1 MQLLAE
7 TFHFISTHSDNV
19 LHAIWEHLFIVM
31 IPMGLAILIAVPLTI
46 LATRIPRLY
55 PWLLG
60 FSNAMQ
66 TVPSLALLAL
76 LIAIGVGL
84 GLLPTVIA
92 LFLYALMPIV
102 RNTFVGITG
111 VSREVK
117 DAAIGMGVTDWQLL
131 WMIELPL
138 ALKVIIAGVRS
149 ALVGTIGFAT
159 LGALIGAGGLGELIM
174 RGLSMAAN
182 DIVLAGTL
190 PAMLLAFLAE
200 FLMGRL
206 EIALTPR
213 GIRTIKH

>member
-1 MQLLAE
+1 MLISD
-7 TFHFISTHSDNV
+7 TIKFFITHYDDV
-19 LHAIWEHLFIVM
+19 VQALIEHLYMVAIPLM
-31 IPMGLAILIAVPLTI
+31 IAVLIAVPLTI
-46 LATRIPRLY
+46 LATRMPRLY
-55 PWLLG
+55 PWILG

-76 LIAIGVGL
+76 LIAMGMGL
-84 GLLPTVIA
+84 GLVPTIIA

-102 RNTFVGITG
+102 RNTYVGING

-117 DAAIGMGVTDWQLL
+117 DAAIGMGVTNWQLL

-138 ALKVIIAGVRS
+138 ALKVIIAGIRT

-159 LGALIGAGGLGELIM
+159 LGALIGAGGLGSLIM
-174 RGLSMAAN
+174 RGLSMSSN
-182 DIVLAGTL
+182 EIVLAGTI

-206 EIALTPR
+206 EILLTPR
-213 GIRTIKH
+213 GLRIKKS

>member
-1 MQLLAE
+1 ML
-7 TFHFISTHSDNV
+7 ISDTIKFFTTHYEDI
-19 LHAIWEHLFIVM
+19 LQALIEHLYIVA
-31 IPMGLAILIAVPLTI
+31 IPLGLAILIAVPLTI
-46 LATRIPRLY
+46 LATRMPKLY
-55 PWLLG
+55 PWILG

-76 LIAIGVGL
+76 LIAMGMGL
-84 GLLPTVIA
+84 GLVPTIIA

-102 RNTFVGITG
+102 RNTYVGING

-138 ALKVIIAGVRS
+138 ALKVIIAGIRT

-159 LGALIGAGGLGELIM
+159 LGALIGAGGLGGLIM
-174 RGLSMAAN
+174 RGLSMSSN
-182 DIVLAGTL
+182 EIVLAGTL
-190 PAMLLAFLAE
+190 PAMMLAFLAE

-206 EIALTPR
+206 EILLTPR
-213 GIRTIKH
+213 GLRVIKN

>member
-1 MQLLAE
+1 MQLLTE
-7 TFHFISTHSDNV
+7 TVQFIATHSDDV
-19 LHAIWEHLFIVM
+19 LRAIWEHLFIVA
-31 IPMGLAILIAVPLTI
+31 IPIGLAIVIAIPLTI
-46 LATRIPRLY
+46 VATRIPRLY

-66 TVPSLALLAL
+66 TIPSLALLAL
-76 LIAIGVGL
+76 LIALGVGL

-131 WMIELPL
+131 YMIELPL

-159 LGALIGAGGLGELIM
+159 LGALIGAGGLGALIM

-182 DIVLAGTL
+182 DIVLAGTI

-213 GIRTIKH
+213 GIRTSKN

>member
-1 MQLLAE
+1 MQLLTE
-7 TFHFISTHSDNV
+7 TVQFIATHSDDV
-19 LHAIWEHLFIVM
+19 LRAIWEHLFIVA
-31 IPMGLAILIAVPLTI
+31 IPIGLAIVIAIPLTI
-46 LATRIPRLY
+46 VATRIPRLY

-66 TVPSLALLAL
+66 TIPSLALLAL
-76 LIAIGVGL
+76 LIALGVGL

-131 WMIELPL
+131 YMIELPL

-159 LGALIGAGGLGELIM
+159 LGALIGAGGLGALIM

-182 DIVLAGTL
+182 DIVLAGTI

-213 GIRTIKH
+213 GIRTSKH